1 MGRNLVWDTVGRVS
15 VVVHGR
21 SNPTTLEWEE
31 YINHARG
38 NVSIKDL
45 KVLVRTHGG
54 SPDADQ
60 RKTLEDM
67 ARQDYPRPPRV
78 AMITGSVVVR
88 AVMSVATVFNPHIR
102 CFAPDQISVA
112 YAYLGMDD
120 NERTRAAL
128 LLAQLEKHVN

>member
-21 SNPTTLEWEE
+21 SHPTTLEWEE
-31 YINHARG
+31 YINYARG

-54 SPDADQ
+54 SPDAAQ
-60 RKTLEDM
+60 RKTMEDM

-78 AMITGSVVVR
+78 AMVTGSVVVR
-88 AVMSVATVFNPHIR
+88 AVMNVATVFNPHIK

-120 NERTRAAL
+120 HERARAAL
-128 LLAQLEKHVN
+128 LLARLEKHVD